1 MGRGRPLTSSLLGGL
16 DPVKQSERWELS
28 SRAVTWCFEPA
39 DQISACPAAPAGG
52 HARYRFLI
60 VGAAVQDVEDEP
72 LFAEWVAGIDIAKA
86 GIEVTI
92 RVPSDTRPGR
102 RQQETRPFGTTRR
115 ELLAL
120 ADWLRSWDVTKAGM
134 EATGDYW
141 KPVYFVLESQGFDC
155 QLYHAAQVK
164 ALPGRP
170 KTDRADSVWLA
181 RITERGSLASSFV
194 PPEPIRRL
202 RTHTRYRRHL
212 TQARTAEK
220 QRVEKLLEDG
230 HLKLSSVISDIH
242 GVSGR
247 AMLEAIIAG
256 EHNPKVL
263 AQLARGT
270 MRGKIARLEE
280 ALDCSFLTAEHAAVL
295 KMMLSLID
303 FYTAQIDELSAK
315 IEVLAEPWLHQIE
328 QLDAVHGTGTI
339 SAQDVIAEIGTDM
352 TVFPTASHLVSWARW
367 CPQVAQSG
375 GKRKG
380 ANASGRGNPYL
391 SAALGEISI
400 SAGRTQ
406 SFLGAKYRRLV
417 KRMPKKKA
425 LVATGNSVLTIFHAL
440 LSDPAAAYQDLGPD
454 YYEQRMNVRRQA
466 RNHVRG
472 LERLGYQVTIQAI
485 NLDTGELL
493 TATA

>member
-1 MGRGRPLTSSLLGGL
+1 M
-16 DPVKQSERWELS
+16 QE
-28 SRAVTWCFEPA
+28 
-39 DQISACPAAPAGG
+39 
-52 HARYRFLI
+52 
-60 VGAAVQDVEDEP
+60 VEDEP
-72 LFAEWVAGIDIAKA
+72 LFAERAAGVDIAKA

-92 RVPSDTRPGR
+92 RVPSETRTGR
-102 RQQETRPFGTTRR
+102 RQQETRSFATTRR
-115 ELLAL
+115 DLTAV
-120 ADWLRSWDVTKAGM
+120 ADWLRAWGVTRIGM

-141 KPVYFVLESQGFDC
+141 KPVYFVLESRGLDC
-155 QLYHAAQVK
+155 ELYHAAAVK

-181 RITERGSLASSFV
+181 RITERGSLPSSFV
-194 PPEPIRRL
+194 PPAPIRAL

-220 QRVEKLLEDG
+220 QRVEKLLEDA

-247 AMLEAIIAG
+247 AMLEAITAG
-256 EHNPKVL
+256 QRNPAAL

-270 MRGKIARLEE
+270 MRGKIAWLEE
-280 ALDCSFLTAEHAAVL
+280 ALDCSFLTPEHVAIL
-295 KMMLSLID
+295 SMMLAAIDSL
-303 FYTAQIDELSAK
+303 TAQIEELTAR
-315 IEVLAEPWLHQIE
+315 IEVLAAPYLRQIE
-328 QLDAVHGTGTI
+328 QLDAVHGTGKI
-339 SAQDVIAEIGTDM
+339 SAQDMIAEIGVDM
-352 TVFPTASHLVSWARW
+352 TVFPTAAHLVSWARW

-391 SAALGEISI
+391 SAALGEITI
-400 SAGRTQ
+400 SAARTQ

-425 LVATGNSVLTIFHAL
+425 LVATGNSVLTIVHAL
-440 LSDPAAAYQDLGPD
+440 LSDPDATYHDLGPA
-454 YYEQRMNVRRQA
+454 YHEQRANTRHQA

-472 LERLGYQVTIQAI
+472 LERLGYHVTIQAI
-485 NLDTGELL
+485 NPDTGELATTT
-493 TATA
+493 TA